1 MLDGIQ
7 TDTCYCE
14 IGAGGKPCRDRQHCD
29 KFRAQ
34 TCRFNCRTAK
44 ENWMD
49 GYVAALMHETS
60 FSGGLY
66 KLAEVAYDE
75 WKRRQA

>member
-1 MLDGIQ
+1 MLDSGLHDGDICPSCGWSKQ
-7 TDTCYCE
+7 GEDS
-14 IGAGGKPCRDRQHCD
+14 GR
-29 KFRAQ
+29 
-34 TCRFNCRTAK
+34 CRFNCRTAK

-75 WKRRQA
+75 WKRRQASTEIS